1 MASVIPATTTMLPL
15 PTSSSSSSSSSYMDI
30 MSQIEMNISR
40 SLYIPAGPLT
50 VVWTPTCSITTLRDL
65 YGSVTPTSLSS
76 DHWWATHARNPSCRP
91 PGWQWPAGNRPYWK
105 YQTEGPSSGQPVPGT
120 LALGSN
126 YIAPYYSP
134 GICPSGYTPACSRP
148 TWGDALK
155 PSSLSESWAQSSY
168 SSLFGPALTEGE
180 TATIC
185 IPTGWECPTG
195 TRNIEVTGPTSI
207 MTTSGK
213 YTFQTQASAP
223 WVQIRWAESDL
234 PRLETHP
241 LTSGRVMNTTLA
253 YLAAVTSAQ
262 RAIASL
268 QGKLGE
274 TRDGWEAEKEL
285 RSRITVGLAVPFAVL
300 TFLLLGALFTLW
312 MRYRKLMALNNGRN
326 GNGNNGLG
334 VPLTREMTE
343 TPSYSNTN
351 ADESSSFRPEQRQE
365 GGDTATMAV
374 PPPYS
379 PREDRTGVS

>member
-1 MASVIPATTTMLPL
+1 MASAIPATTTMLPL

-30 MSQIEMNISR
+30 MSQIERNISR

-76 DHWWATHARNPSCRP
+76 DHWWATHVRNPSCRP

-105 YQTEGPSSGQPVPGT
+105 YETEGPSSGQPVPGT

-185 IPTGWECPTG
+185 IPS
-195 TRNIEVTGPTSI
+195 TRSKP
-207 MTTSGK
+207 K
-213 YTFQTQASAP
+213 RRPP

-268 QGKLGE
+268 EGKLGE

-300 TFLLLGALFTLW
+300 TFLLLGALFALW
-312 MRYRKLMALNNGRN
+312 MRYRKLMGLNNGRN

-351 ADESSSFRPEQRQE
+351 PDESNSLRPEQRQE
-365 GGDTATMAV
+365 GGHTTTLAV

-379 PREDRTGVS
+379 PREDHTGAA